1 MIQIFAIFYDA
12 YRRLNARKMFWFVLV
27 LSVLVVA
34 VFGAVHINEKGIKVA
49 IWQIDNDIL
58 NTQFFPIAYFY
69 KFLFLNIGIKY
80 WLSWL
85 AIILALVS
93 TAGIF
98 PDLIAE
104 GSIDLLVSKPIS
116 RLKLFFTQY
125 AAGLLFVTLQVTL
138 FSLAG
143 FLVIGLRGGVWEP
156 GLFLAVP
163 LVVCMFSYLFSVCV
177 FLGVLTRSTVASLLL
192 TIFFWFVIYG
202 LGAAEQQLLFIS
214 NIQQQ
219 SQSTSTSG
227 SSYRNEYSPP
237 NRSSEDI
244 SQSQQNPDPQTG
256 DDQDP
261 SGESNNDISSLETA
275 HSILYGMKTVL
286 PKTTETIDL
295 LERNLISLAELPD
308 RSNEPGGRRMQVLQ
322 QQEEILRSRSITWV
336 IGTSLIFELLIL
348 AAAALIFCRRDY

>member
-1 MIQIFAIFYDA
+1 MMQIFAIFYDA

-34 VFGAVHINEKGIKVA
+34 VFGAVQINENGIKVV
-49 IWQIDNDIL
+49 IWQIDNNML

-69 KFLFLNIGIKY
+69 KFLFLNIGVKY

-85 AIILALVS
+85 AIMLALIS

-156 GLFLAVP
+156 HLFLAVP

-202 LGAAEQQLLFIS
+202 LGAAEQQLLLIS
-214 NIQQQ
+214 NIPPQQQ
-219 SQSTSTSG
+219 TQQQELDANSDNNPTSP
-227 SSYRNEYSPP
+227 E
-237 NRSSEDI
+237 
-244 SQSQQNPDPQTG
+244 
-256 DDQDP
+256 
-261 SGESNNDISSLETA
+261 ESNSNISSLKTA
-275 HSILYGMKTVL
+275 HAILYGVKTVL

-308 RSNEPGGRRMQVLQ
+308 RPNGPRGPRGRQV
-322 QQEEILRSRSITWV
+322 QEELQLREDILRSRSISWIV
-336 IGTSLIFELLIL
+336 GTSLIFELTIL
-348 AAAALIFCRRDY
+348 AAAAFIFCRRDY